1 MVKAETRRER
11 PGDAGCRG
19 CRNGPVNAGVVNRF
33 VYNFMV
39 HPPGRL
45 FFLELDYMH
54 RSHPAHTLALA
65 VLLSAATL
73 AQTPNFAG
81 KWALVP
87 DPALQGNFGG
97 LGQSAVIKQD
107 ATTLTITRTTQ
118 MGEVT
123 SAYKLD
129 GSESKN
135 TLNLQGNAIEQISKT
150 KWEGGT
156 LHVDT
161 AMSFDGNAVNVT
173 MALSLDASGN
183 LVVVSTRPDFQGGG
197 APVTTK
203 ATYKKTE

>member
-1 MVKAETRRER
+1 MV
-11 PGDAGCRG
+11 
-19 CRNGPVNAGVVNRF
+19 
-33 VYNFMV
+33 Y
-39 HPPGRL
+39 PPGRL

-54 RSHPAHTLALA
+54 RSHPVHTLVLV

-73 AQTPNFAG
+73 AQTPSFAG
-81 KWALVP
+81 KWTLVP
-87 DPALQGNFGG
+87 DPALQGGFAG

-123 SAYKLD
+123 STYKLD

-135 TLNLQGNAIEQISKT
+135 TLNFQGNAIEQISKT
-150 KWEGGT
+150 RWEGGT

-203 ATYKKTE
+203 GTYKKAE